1 MEGINVVIAVELL
14 LQEEMENDRPLHRVH
29 RRRQFRGRSS
39 FFELTDQQ
47 CVERYRFDKATI
59 QDLCL
64 QLQPLLEAPTRR
76 NYPIP
81 VHLKVTTALAF
92 LATGSFHS
100 VLASSTGLTQ
110 PGISNCLTQFL
121 NAFLTHT
128 RDYISFPTTPQAL
141 QDSMRRFYNVAQ
153 FPSVIGVVD
162 CTHIALRPPRA
173 DEASYQNRKA
183 FHSMNMQV
191 VCNSEGEILDV
202 CARYPGSTGYRALL
216 YSATLRPPQESN
228 PGGVQWSLVLADRG
242 YPQRVWLMT
251 PIVHP
256 HTAAEEEYN
265 RHHRATRSII
275 ERTFGQ
281 LKNHFRCLDRL
292 GGQLLYRPEKVAHI
306 FVACCMLH
314 NLALRKQLPLPDPP
328 QQQPD
333 ADDDEHPPPP
343 HCRAEQSAVHEGF
356 NARHH
361 LIQTHFV

>member
-1 MEGINVVIAVELL
+1 MTGPNIECTIGGSLGGAPVSL
-14 LQEEMENDRPLHRVH
+14 
-29 RRRQFRGRSS
+29 SS
-39 FFELTDQQ
+39 LTSSVWSDTDST
-47 CVERYRFDKATI
+47 R
-59 QDLCL
+59 
-64 QLQPLLEAPTRR
+64 QPLLQAPSRR
-76 NYPIP
+76 NYPMP
-81 VHLKVTTALAF
+81 VHLKVTTALVF
-92 LATGSFHS
+92 LATGSFQS
-100 VLASSTGLTQ
+100 VLASSSGLTQ
-110 PGISNCLTQFL
+110 PAISNCLTQFL

-128 RDYISFPTTPQAL
+128 HDYISFPTTLQAL

-173 DEASYQNRKA
+173 DEASYRNRKA

-202 CARYPGSTGYRALL
+202 CARYPGSTHDSYIVQHCGLHRRATQGEFNGAWLL
-216 YSATLRPPQESN
+216 
-228 PGGVQWSLVLADRG
+228 GDRG
-242 YPQRVWLMT
+242 NPQRVWLMT

-281 LKNHFRCLDRL
+281 LKNRFRCLDCS
-292 GGQLLYRPEKVAHI
+292 GDQLLYRPEKVAHI

-314 NLALRKQLPLPDPP
+314 NLAVRKQQPLPDPP

-333 ADDDEHPPPP
+333 ADDDEPPPPP
-343 HCRAEQSAVHEGF
+343 HRRAQQSAVHEGF
-356 NARHH
+356 NARHR